1 LTYAILAMQRIL
13 DHDFG
18 CNNADQSYEFR
29 HESAIEYVTFLG
41 QPSESPMSRR
51 AHAGL
56 GVYGVK
62 LFDFDRLHGEQ
73 EVPDDEASIDPD
85 VDSASGHFTP
95 IPTYSNRSVAVFVLD
110 VRSNK
115 SPWKQGIEGF
125 QLDYEGDFLGEEQ
138 WEWFE
143 TAIRRSRAAVNVV
156 VTGLQVHAQVFP
168 NGNIAESW
176 GMVPKARQRLMDAVL
191 QDGVQA
197 PILISGDVHMT
208 QIMRKD
214 CESMNGGSAK
224 PRSLVEMTT
233 SGMTHSW
240 GSLSS
245 PPLSDPGRLPTL
257 WEKYETFIMSTTMRL
272 LHTFSPW
279 TALLISDAPNAGLY
293 HNGGG
298 EGAKEGLQY
307 SLEKNFGELEFDWE
321 QRSVAFRAMG
331 EHAGEPPLLMANWT
345 IDQLSGIEAIP
356 GSLLTPQNFLDE
368 TKLHQTYRGE
378 WTCINHRGSPSILLQ
393 GAGFVTTVTGISVL
407 LLFPVVLS
415 AYLALMLILGRRYRR
430 RRLLSPKPNSR
441 FNIRRVTQLP
451 PHRMILSAEVD
462 GRKIVTPYC
471 VSGGASSYQ
480 LMSVRKEVPGR

>member
-1 LTYAILAMQRIL
+1 
-13 DHDFG
+13 
-18 CNNADQSYEFR
+18 
-29 HESAIEYVTFLG
+29 
-41 QPSESPMSRR
+41 MSRR

-62 LFDFDRLHGEQ
+62 LFDFGRLPGMQ
-73 EVPDDEASIDPD
+73 EVPDEEASIDPD
-85 VDSASGHFTP
+85 VDSSIANFTP
-95 IPTYSNRSVAVFVLD
+95 VPTYSDRSVAVFVLD

-156 VTGLQVHAQVFP
+156 VTGLQVHAHAFP

-208 QIMRKD
+208 QLMRKD
-214 CESMNGGSAK
+214 CERMNGGSARR
-224 PRSLVEMTT
+224 RSLVEMTT

-240 GSLSS
+240 GSVSS

-257 WEKYETFIMSTTMRL
+257 WERYESFIASNMMRL

-279 TALLISDAPNAGLY
+279 TSLLVSDAPNAGL
-293 HNGGG
+293 HHSGGG

-345 IDQLSGIEAIP
+345 IDQLSGTEAIP

-368 TKLHQTYRGE
+368 TKLHPSSRGE
-378 WTCINHRGSPSILLQ
+378 WTCINHRGSPSFLVQ
-393 GAGFVTTVTGISVL
+393 TAGFVTTATGISALV
-407 LLFPVVLS
+407 LFPVVLS
-415 AYLALMLILGRRYRR
+415 VYLVLMFVLSRRHRK
-430 RRLLSPKPNSR
+430 LHLPSPKPQSR
-441 FNIRRVTQLP
+441 FNIKRVTQLP
-451 PHRMILSAEVD
+451 PHRMSISAEVD
-462 GRKIVTPYC
+462 GRRIVTPYC